1 MPSFEQNPLDLI
13 YLATMQLVA
22 AHVGQSSNAS
32 QIGAKLPSSMVVAD
46 CALLARRTYEQIH
59 GCHVE
64 IGETFPI
71 PDFGR

>member
-22 AHVGQSSNAS
+22 AHVGQSSNDPH
-32 QIGAKLPSSMVVAD
+32 IGAKLPPSRVVAE
-46 CALLARRTYEQIH
+46 CALLARRTYEQMH

-64 IGETFPI
+64 IGETFPV
-71 PDFGR
+71 PDFSR